1 MNTVL
6 YTMLGHDITPDT
18 KKITLMLP
26 ADLVQLAQK
35 GRKESLTEI
44 IREALTESVH
54 RRAGE
59 ELLKLRGKVRFGLSH
74 DDIKAMRE

>member
-1 MNTVL
+1 MQ
-6 YTMLGHDITPDT
+6 MLGHTTSGDT

-35 GRKESLTEI
+35 GRKEPLTEI

-59 ELLKLRGKVRFGLSH
+59 ELIKLRGKVQFGLSQ